1 MASDTR
7 KITIEILDGSGETDK
22 EGKKEQKKPKKTT
35 KKIKEEIIKADAYKN
50 AIKQVWNTT
59 LNVANFSFNRY
70 FTFSEDYIS
79 QNLYNNVLNSINK
92 GKQLI
97 GTAKTVAIMAATG
110 NVVGAAVT
118 AGVAVVNEGMQ
129 YYQRMSGYYQT
140 LNATNYQ
147 TGFSATRAGLV
158 NDSRGT
164 EN

>member
-1 MASDTR
+1 MATDTR
-7 KITIEILDGSGETDK
+7 KITIEILDGSGENDK
-22 EGKKEQKKPKKTT
+22 EDEKEKKKPKKTT
-35 KKIKEEIIKADAYKN
+35 KKMKEEIIKADAYKD

-70 FTFSEDYIS
+70 FNFSEDYIS

-92 GKQLI
+92 GKQLL
-97 GTAKTVAIMAATG
+97 GTAKTVVTMAATG
-110 NVVGAAVT
+110 NVVGAVVT
-118 AGVAVVNEGMQ
+118 AGVSVINEGMQ
-129 YYQRMSGYYQT
+129 YYQRMSSHYQA